1 MIRRF
6 SLTLAITFML
16 PLASLAQVSTATLQ
30 GTVKDQT
37 AASLP
42 GVTVTVI
49 HTGTGASR
57 NVVTDAGGRYVAAPL
72 PIGGY
77 DVRAE
82 LSGFR
87 TRCGAESRSP

>member
-1 MIRRF
+1 MTKRF
-6 SLTLAITFML
+6 SLAVAIMFMF
-16 PLASLAQVSTATLQ
+16 PLSSTAQVSTATLQ

-37 AASLP
+37 GASLP

-49 HTGTGASR
+49 HTETGASR